1 MWLIVTV
8 LITRRAGIW
17 SYCVFLAGWKM
28 VDLGLSGWVWALG
41 LRPFETE
48 RMMLV
53 R

>member
-1 MWLIVTV
+1 
-8 LITRRAGIW
+8 
-17 SYCVFLAGWKM
+17 M

-53 R
+53 RWVWAVFH